1 MCHMEEKTCVN
12 TIRVKLAVGTHMPSG
27 TLLVALPGLA
37 HAVPTMALD
46 EVLLLSSDGWGN

>member
-1 MCHMEEKTCVN
+1 MEEKTCVN
-12 TIRVKLAVGTHMPSG
+12 TIRVKLAVGTHMASG
-27 TLLVALPGLA
+27 TLLVAVPRLA